1 MDKNE
6 YKKLVKKYTPKE
18 DRALNALKAFV
29 SGGCMGLIGQGI
41 LNLYKVIFEISDK
54 EAGVYMIITLIFLG
68 CFLTAL
74 GIFDKVVDYFRCG
87 LIVPITGFAHSMQS
101 AAIEYKREGL
111 ITGLGANMFKLSGS
125 VILYGIV
132 SAYAFGL
139 LRLVVGW

>member
-6 YKKLVKKYTPKE
+6 YQKLVKEHTPKE
-18 DRALNALKAFV
+18 DRLKNALKAFV
-29 SGGCMGLIGQGI
+29 SGGCMGLIGQG
-41 LNLYKVIFEISDK
+41 LLDLYKIIFQISDK

-74 GIFDKVVDYFRCG
+74 GVFDKIVNYFRCG

-101 AAIEYKREGL
+101 AAIEYKREGF

-139 LRLVVGW
+139 LRLVMGW